1 MTNAQLDSIKKL
13 FNEVQRAVESK
24 QLQPMLRTV
33 YMRTAFQV
41 PYDASVDLPRH
52 LTGDGGGEP
61 QGRHLVSDVRS
72 LVSRP
77 RARDSSHRADAISA
91 RRLGDQAAL
100 GAARRPWV
108 TDLVNS
114 GALTEVH
121 KFSKF
126 MHGCAVLF
134 PDVAHEVPYWVDD
147 VSLRQ
152 SIQSAA
158 DAATGAT
165 RQHKP
170 PPQPTRGVPSRRM
183 SRAAGRR
190 VFRRLGAHPPS
201 PREPYGWRRTTRHDQ
216 RPARAR
222 RTRRTT
228 SQYPGPFGSV
238 ASASAKFFRR
248 ARRFWEAT
256 SPPAR
261 TARPAPSP
269 CASSPRRSSPT
280 STFLSWLHTAVLIG
294 TIGAG
299 LVSIHLG
306 KSAATRS
313 RRRERRGWSAGAR
326 GSGSSGGVAAR
337 GDGGRV
343 LTIVHKHEYRVT
355 FPEGAGANGNFAF
368 SPKVEEGGVGARLP
382 GGGGGGVS
390 RNRGLLPRDRGCARG
405 PRGDR
410 WRGNTRSRRWR
421 VTPRDDR
428 CSRRRLR
435 RGDGVER
442 GIVIALTMLTASV
455 LLSLYATY
463 TFIWRGRMIA
473 KRSTVPFHDPVGP
486 VVMGAIMIVALIT
499 LIVLTAANFNAGAV
513 D

>member
-1 MTNAQLDSIKKL
+1 MDSIKKL

-41 PYDASVDLPRH
+41 PYDASVRCSLDTSLAMVAENPK
-52 LTGDGGGEP
+52 GGTSC
-61 QGRHLVSDVRS
+61 QMSGRWY
-72 LVSRP
+72 
-77 RARDSSHRADAISA
+77 RDPELAIHRTEQTRFPHAVLEIK
-91 RRLGDQAAL
+91 LAL
-100 GAARRPWV
+100 GAGEEAPSWV

-183 SRAAGRR
+183 SHAADAGASLAGSELTHPLLANHNDGGGRLDMIRDQRERAAN
-190 VFRRLGAHPPS
+190 PS
-201 PREPYGWRRTTRHDQ
+201 DDVE
-216 RPARAR
+216 
-222 RTRRTT
+222 
-228 SQYPGPFGSV
+228 YPGPFGS
-238 ASASAKFFRR
+238 AAAASAKFFRR
-248 ARRFWEAT
+248 ARRFLGGHEPSGSDGA
-256 SPPAR
+256 PR
-261 TARPAPSP
+261 TVPMRIEPKTFFANER
-269 CASSPRRSSPT
+269 
-280 STFLSWLHTAVLIG
+280 TFLSWLHTAVLIG

-306 KSAATRS
+306 KSAATRAAGGS
-313 RRRERRGWSAGAR
+313 VGDGPRGHAGAGLLGASQR
-326 GSGSSGGVAAR
+326 E

-368 SPKVEEGGVGARLP
+368 SPKVEEGGAGGATT
-382 GGGGGGVS
+382 GEVEEAVS
-390 RNRGLLPRDRGCARG
+390 RAIVDYFREIGGALADHAATDGAAHALPAVEGHASGRSLLATEAETTGSARD
-405 PRGDR
+405 
-410 WRGNTRSRRWR
+410 
-421 VTPRDDR
+421 
-428 CSRRRLR
+428 
-435 RGDGVER
+435 
-442 GIVIALTMLTASV
+442 
-455 LLSLYATY
+455 
-463 TFIWRGRMIA
+463 
-473 KRSTVPFHDPVGP
+473 
-486 VVMGAIMIVALIT
+486 
-499 LIVLTAANFNAGAV
+499 
-513 D
+513 